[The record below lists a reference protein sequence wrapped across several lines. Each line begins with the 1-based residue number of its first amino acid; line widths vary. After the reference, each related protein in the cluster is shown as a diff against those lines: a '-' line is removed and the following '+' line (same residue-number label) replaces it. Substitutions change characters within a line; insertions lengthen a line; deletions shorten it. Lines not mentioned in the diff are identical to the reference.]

1 MNAVLAVLS
10 CSKAMAMPLK
20 NNAPNVSSADVMYS
34 KSIHIK
40 NLEESGTF
48 LYLMQYFYEHVH
60 VSSKLN

>member
-1 MNAVLAVLS
+1 MCTQLGLRGQMNAVLAVLS

-40 NLEESGTF
+40 NLELSCI
-48 LYLMQYFYEHVH
+48 
-60 VSSKLN
+60 

>member
-34 KSIHIK
+34 KSILIK
-40 NLEESGTF
+40 NLELSCI
-48 LYLMQYFYEHVH
+48 
-60 VSSKLN
+60 